1 MCFALPARFARVMHP
16 AFRNVHRKLV
26 IRTPDLIRLASNWFR
41 FTLFA
46 LSSQHLN
53 LPWTILIAG
62 ATCGVLDLGC
72 ALIVF
77 RARGVSPRRA
87 LQGIASAA
95 LGPLAFQRGIPAA
108 TLGTLFH
115 FVIAFSAATVYCLA
129 ATRFAVLARQPFL
142 FGPIYGMVVHL
153 FMTFV
158 VLPLSRLNRPFSF
171 SYFFIQLVIHIFA
184 VGLPIA
190 LVAHAFLK

>member
-1 MCFALPARFARVMHP
+1 MSSARAAGFAGVVHP

-26 IRTPDLIRLASNWFR
+26 IKTLDLIRLPANWLAL
-41 FTLFA
+41 TL
-46 LSSQHLN
+46 LSFSSEHPN
-53 LPWTILIAG
+53 LFWTILIAG
-62 ATCGVLDLGC
+62 AICGVLDLAC

-77 RARGVSPRRA
+77 RLRGVNPGRA

-95 LGPLAFQRGIPAA
+95 LGPSAFQRGNAA
-108 TLGTLFH
+108 AILGILFH

-129 ATRFAVLARQPFL
+129 ATRLGVLARQPSL

-153 FMTFV
+153 FMTFA
-158 VLPLSRLNRPFSF
+158 VLPLSRLNRSFSF
-171 SYFFIQLVIHIFA
+171 PYFFIQLLIHIFA